1 MKHLVLSLVLLLA
14 LSTAKSQGKIGPA
27 EQRLT
32 DSICNCMG
40 RIDMSVINTR
50 EKATAAFMDCFS
62 KQGALLL
69 PIAAERKVEI
79 TNKAA
84 MREIGT
90 DVGKN
95 LLNQNCEPFLRLSM
109 VMAKDKIDQEIDDKT
124 GTTAGKLKRI
134 DTKEFNY
141 VVVTDENGKEKSFI
155 WLRQFD
161 GADLFAANPAS
172 LIGKKVL
179 INWTEIEAYVPSAKS
194 YFPLKEI
201 VKISIE

>member
-1 MKHLVLSLVLLLA
+1 MEK
-14 LSTAKSQGKIGPA
+14 
-27 EQRLT
+27 
-32 DSICNCMG
+32 
-40 RIDMSVINTR
+40 IDMAVVNTKD
-50 EKATAAFMDCFS
+50 KATAAFMDCFS
-62 KQGALLL
+62 KQGALLM

-79 TNKAA
+79 TDKPA

-95 LLNQNCEPFLRLSM
+95 LLNQNCDAFMRLSM
-109 VMAKDKIDQEIDDKT
+109 VMAKDKIEQEIDDKT
-124 GTTAGKLKRI
+124 GSSAGKLKRI
-134 DTKEFNY
+134 ETKEFNY

-172 LIGKKVL
+172 LIGKKLL

-201 VKISIE
+201 VKLSIE